1 MYGGRAGSLGA
12 SDEFTTGVCASR
24 KVRVLLP
31 ASTAPAR
38 DARLFSRQRWICPR
52 ERDVDVLHRSTHTVH
67 QRRTMASSKSEIRS
81 QLSERP
87 QREGH
92 AERYRRHDDDGGEV
106 SGGCLLSFCLS
117 CLEPVSAGNNAPHE
131 RVGGLKMS
139 NQICRP
145 KSKGGSCELY
155 GTPFRHRPVRLRK
168 TAPAPEIRWK
178 HHHPIPHNIIDTNR
192 YVHMA
197 SLTLPLATSSL
208 TPHRTH
214 AAAPSRG

>member
-1 MYGGRAGSLGA
+1 MRDYLVGNDGSAHANVTLTSCTAALAHYTRGA
-12 SDEFTTGVCASR
+12 R
-24 KVRVLLP
+24 WRQ
-31 ASTAPAR
+31 AR
-38 DARLFSRQRWICPR
+38 
-52 ERDVDVLHRSTHTVH
+52 
-67 QRRTMASSKSEIRS
+67 SEIRS
-81 QLSERP
+81 QLSEQP
-87 QREGH
+87 QRGGH
-92 AERYRRHDDDGGEV
+92 AERYRRHDDDSGGEV
-106 SGGCLLSFCLS
+106 CCLLS